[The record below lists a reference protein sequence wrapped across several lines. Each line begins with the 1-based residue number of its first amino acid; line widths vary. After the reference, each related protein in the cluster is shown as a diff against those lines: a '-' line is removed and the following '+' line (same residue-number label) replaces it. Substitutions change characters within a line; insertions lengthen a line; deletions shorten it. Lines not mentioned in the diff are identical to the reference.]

1 MYKLIL
7 SLVCISFVFT
17 GCTKAKIEEKNIL
30 GDWEAIKGD
39 YQEVSFYKEDG
50 KSKFSAYL
58 NGRLFTDGAWLIKG
72 DSLILQLSTG
82 ETVTYTR
89 VAVKN
94 GILELNGGQQQYQ
107 PLRTDQQKIDEL
119 IAAVASIEGISFSK
133 PADTQFPWNFDEGT
147 SEKKVKGKMIKATIQ
162 LTTDDYTDL
171 ANASRKVVELL
182 TSKGFTSSDYNMTEI
197 QSAAENGP
205 LKVLIKQQAP
215 ISYDPETDTPVSIKG
230 QNAYLEIM
238 CGVIE

>member
-1 MYKLIL
+1 MYKIMA
-7 SLVCISFVFT
+7 SLLCISFVFT
-17 GCTKAKIEEKNIL
+17 GCTKAKINEKDIL
-30 GDWEAIKGD
+30 GDWEAIKVD

-50 KSKFSAYL
+50 KAKFSAYL
-58 NGRLFTDGAWLIKG
+58 DGRLFTDGTWMIKG

-82 ETVTYTR
+82 ETVTFTR

-94 GILELNGGQQQYQ
+94 GILELNGGEQQYQ

-133 PADTQFPWNFDEGT
+133 PADTQFTWNFGEGIG
-147 SEKKVKGKMIKATIQ
+147 EKKMKGKMIKATIQ

-171 ANASRKVVELL
+171 ANASRKVIELL
-182 TSKGFTSSDYNMTEI
+182 TSKGFTSSDYNMTEV
-197 QSAAENGP
+197 QSAVENGP
-205 LKVLIKQQAP
+205 LKILIKQQTP
-215 ISYDPETDTPVSIKG
+215 ENFDPESDTPISIKG
-230 QNAYLEIM
+230 QKAYLEIL